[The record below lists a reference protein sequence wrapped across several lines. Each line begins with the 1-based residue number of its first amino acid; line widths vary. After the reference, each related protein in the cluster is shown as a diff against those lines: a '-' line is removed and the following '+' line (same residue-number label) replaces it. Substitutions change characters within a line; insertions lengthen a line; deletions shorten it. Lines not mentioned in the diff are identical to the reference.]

1 MTAHKYRVYLN
12 HRQGEEM
19 TQLVGYGRYI
29 DSDITSQEKRVV
41 ANMLMSGKTSFM
53 TQGKVFEIRQ
63 VESSILVRVTSDGK
77 CKRAII

>member
-1 MTAHKYRVYLN
+1 
-12 HRQGEEM
+12 M
-19 TQLVGYGRYI
+19 TQPVGYGRYI
-29 DSDITSQEKRVV
+29 DTEITTQEKRVV

-63 VESSILVRVTSDGK
+63 VESNILVRVISDST

>member
-1 MTAHKYRVYLN
+1 MTVRKYHVYLN

-19 TQLVGYGRYI
+19 TQLVDRTSI
-29 DSDITSQEKRVV
+29 VTEITTQEKRVV

-63 VESSILVRVTSDGK
+63 VESSILVRVTSDGA

>member
-1 MTAHKYRVYLN
+1 
-12 HRQGEEM
+12 M
-19 TQLVGYGRYI
+19 TQLVDRTSI
-29 DSDITSQEKRVV
+29 VTEITTQEKRVV

-63 VESSILVRVTSDGK
+63 VESNILVRVISEGK